1 MEIDL
6 AVGLLI
12 LAALLFLATIDMA
25 FAQLSDLSLRR
36 LSTESD
42 DSKRPA
48 AAEFL
53 REILDNRSRFRFA
66 LSSAIQVLM
75 ISFSVLVTIAAIR
88 YLESRKMVV
97 IASLAISLAAT
108 VFFRQIVPRLI
119 TRNKP
124 ENILLWM
131 LPMAKPLYRVAS
143 AILSPFSS
151 SARGGKEQ
159 QRLDTSA
166 TPDAGD
172 DSDNTDDIQA
182 LMEVGEAE
190 GIIEEEDR
198 ELIESMLEFS
208 ETRAGEIMTPRTE
221 IVALPVGST
230 VRSARDLII
239 EEKYSRLP
247 VYRDSIDNIEGLI
260 YVRDLLTAWANGKE
274 DDSIQNFLRPVV
286 FVPETKT
293 ASELL
298 KSMQVN
304 RSQMAI
310 VIDEYG
316 GVAGIVTIE
325 DIVEE
330 IVGEIEDE
338 DISED
343 EIIEIVEGE
352 DGYFD
357 VLGATEIYKLERL
370 LDIELDDEEYNTV
383 AGMII
388 SESGRVPKKGEKL
401 SIRGIDVE
409 ILRADQ
415 KRIHLVRLKPAD
427 TEAAATDAVHDT

>member
-12 LAALLFLATIDMA
+12 LVALLFLATIDMA
-25 FAQLSDLSLRR
+25 FAHLSDLSLRR

-42 DSKRPA
+42 ESKRPA

-53 REILDNRSRFRFA
+53 REILDNRVRFRFA
-66 LSSAIQVLM
+66 LSSTIQFLM

-88 YLESRKMVV
+88 YWESRKSVV
-97 IASLAISLAAT
+97 IASLVISLVAT
-108 VFFRQIVPRLI
+108 VVCRQIVPRLI
-119 TRNKP
+119 TRNNP
-124 ENILLWM
+124 ENILLWL
-131 LPMAKPLYRVAS
+131 LPTVKPLYWLAS
-143 AILSPFSS
+143 AVVSPFSS
-151 SARGGKEQ
+151 SSRSKDQ
-159 QRLDTSA
+159 QRLETSV
-166 TPDAGD
+166 TPDNAEAA
-172 DSDNTDDIQA
+172 DNTEDIQA

-190 GIIEEEDR
+190 GIIEVEDR

-208 ETRAGEIMTPRTE
+208 ETRSGEIMTPRTE
-221 IVALPVGST
+221 IVALPAGST
-230 VRSARDLII
+230 VRSARDIII

-274 DDSIQNFLRPVV
+274 DESIQNFLRPVV

-316 GVAGIVTIE
+316 GVAGVITIE

-338 DISED
+338 DISEE
-343 EIIEIVEGE
+343 EIIEIVEDE
-352 DGYFD
+352 DGYYD
-357 VLGATEIYKLERL
+357 VLGSTEIYKLERL
-370 LDIELDDEEYNTV
+370 FDIELEDEEYNTV

-401 SIRGIDVE
+401 VILGIDVE

-415 KRIHLVRLKPAD
+415 KRIHLVRLKPAE
-427 TEAAATDAVHDT
+427 TETAAANAVQDA